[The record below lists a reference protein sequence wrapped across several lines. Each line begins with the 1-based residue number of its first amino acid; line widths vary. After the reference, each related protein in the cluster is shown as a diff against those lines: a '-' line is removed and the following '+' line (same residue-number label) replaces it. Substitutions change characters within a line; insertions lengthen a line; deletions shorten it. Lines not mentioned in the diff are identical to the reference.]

1 MISELCI
8 RRPVMTTLVM
18 IAVLLTGV
26 FGYRLL
32 PVAALPR
39 VDMPTIQVSASLPG
53 ASPEIMASSVATPLE
68 RQFSTIAGVNSIT
81 SISGQGS
88 TSITLQFDLDRDIDG
103 AALDVQSALS
113 VAARRLPDEMTTPPS
128 FQKVNPANQ
137 PVILLA
143 LSSETLPLSQ
153 VNEYADSMMSPRL
166 ATLPGVAQVSIY
178 GAQKFA
184 VRVRFNPDALAAKG
198 ISVDEVQQALAAANS
213 NSPVGSLDGS
223 NQSFT
228 LEASGPL
235 AKAELYRP
243 LVVAWRNGAP
253 VRLSDVATVE
263 DSVENEKLA
272 SWFNGTRSIV
282 LAIQRQPDANTVAVT
297 DAVKNLLPEFR
308 RILPPSVN
316 LEVLVDRSE
325 SIRES
330 VHDVQFTLALTMAL
344 VVMVIF
350 LFLRSLRATIIPAL
364 ALPVS
369 LVGTFGGMYLLGF
382 SINNLSLLALTLSV
396 GFVVDDAIVMLEN
409 IVRHVEN
416 GERPFEAA
424 LRGSREIGFTI
435 LSITISLVAV
445 FIPVLF
451 MGGVVGRLFNEF
463 AVTISLAIVISGF
476 VSLTLTPMLC
486 ARLLKGHQAPERH
499 PGHFYRASERAF
511 DAMLAGYRRTLDG
524 ALVHRR
530 LMLLVTALSIGAT
543 VWAVGAI
550 HKGFFPNED
559 TGLIFVSTEAAQ
571 DTSFEA
577 MVERQKVVAQI
588 VQSDPN
594 VLLANSIVG
603 IGGSAAAVNNGRIFV
618 QLKPRGER
626 RPMAEVQQILR
637 ERLSQVPGMNV
648 YLQPVQNIQ
657 IGGRLAKAQY
667 QYTLQGVDQ
676 DQLYDWAPKLEA
688 KARTLPGFQDVSSDL
703 QLASRQAVVDIDR
716 DAAARLGVTV
726 EQVRSTLYS
735 AFGTRQVSTIYTPT
749 NYYEV
754 ILEVDPKL
762 QRDPASLS
770 RLYVRSASGTLVPLD
785 SLAKVRI
792 EAAPLS
798 ISHQGQLA
806 AVTIA
811 FNLAPGFSLG
821 QAVAE
826 IEAAQRELAMP
837 ATISGSFQGTAQAF
851 QDSLGNQGILL
862 LAALATI
869 YIVLGILYE
878 SFIHPLTILSGLPSA
893 ALGALATL
901 MLFGLDLNVI
911 AIIGIVMLIGIVKKN
926 AIMMVDFAIERRRDG
941 VTSAEAAIREAC
953 LLRFRPIMMTTM
965 AAIMGALP
973 IALGTGAGAEL
984 RQPLGLAVVGGL
996 IVSQVLTLYITPV
1009 IYLYLDGLQ
1018 DLPKRLRERRR
1029 AAEPRS
1035 GQAVPAPGE

>member
-39 VDMPTIQVSASLPG
+39 VDMPTIQVSANLPG

-88 TSITLQFDLDRDIDG
+88 TSITLQFDLGRNIDG

-113 VAARRLPDEMTTPPS
+113 VAARRLPTEMTTPPS

-166 ATLPGVAQVSIY
+166 ATLPGVAQVFIY

-184 VRVRFNPDALAAKG
+184 VRVSFNPDALAAKG

-213 NSPVGSLDGS
+213 NSPVGSLDGN

-316 LEVLVDRSE
+316 LEVLVDRSD

-350 LFLRSLRATIIPAL
+350 LFLRSLRATVIPAL

-416 GERPFEAA
+416 GERPFDAA

-499 PGHFYRASERAF
+499 PGRLYRASERAF

-524 ALVHRR
+524 ALAHKR
-530 LMLLVTALSIGAT
+530 LMLLVTALSIGVT
-543 VWAVGAI
+543 VWAFGAI

-571 DTSFEA
+571 DTSFDA
-577 MVERQKVVAQI
+577 MVERQKIVAQI
-588 VQSDPN
+588 VQNDPN

-603 IGGSAAAVNNGRIFV
+603 IGGSASAVNNGRIFV
-618 QLKPRGER
+618 QLKPRGKR
-626 RPMAEVQQILR
+626 RPIAEVQQSLR

-735 AFGTRQVSTIYTPT
+735 AFGTRQVSTIYTPN

-762 QRDPASLS
+762 QRDPTSLS
-770 RLYVRSASGTLVPLD
+770 RLYVRSAQGTLVPLD

-798 ISHQGQLA
+798 ISHQGQLP

-851 QDSLGNQGILL
+851 QDSLGNQGVLL

-878 SFIHPLTILSGLPSA
+878 SFVHPLTILSGLPSA
-893 ALGALATL
+893 ALGALFTL

-941 VTSAEAAIREAC
+941 ATSAEAAIREAC

-996 IVSQVLTLYITPV
+996 VVSQVLTLYITPV
-1009 IYLYLDGLQ
+1009 IYLYLDRLQ

-1029 AAEPRS
+1029 AAEPRAS
-1035 GQAVPAPGE
+1035 GAVPAPGE